1 MRQKEEARRSLRNYR
16 RAPSK
21 AETILANH
29 VWLCSAVIVVVL
41 FALPHILGH
50 IYEAV
55 LYV

>member
-1 MRQKEEARRSLRNYR
+1 MRHNEEARWSLETSH
-16 RAPSK
+16 RAPTK
-21 AETILANH
+21 GETILANH
-29 VWLCSAVIVVVL
+29 VWLCSAVIVAIV